1 MVSAGAVS
9 FITLEANGS
18 SNCGRWG
25 RRCRRARTHVHINTQ
40 GVVRGWGD
48 GAGGDARPRGKS
60 CFVVMFFLFAEASLS
75 ACVFDTQ

>member
-1 MVSAGAVS
+1 MQA
-9 FITLEANGS
+9 
-18 SNCGRWG
+18 
-25 RRCRRARTHVHINTQ
+25 RARTHVHIDTQ
-40 GVVRGWGD
+40 GAVRGWGD